1 MLRSYARN
9 ICTLATKQSMMAD
22 VGITEPTFD
31 RYEKALE
38 NLYIVAN
45 IPAWCPQIR
54 SKSAMRAKK
63 KRNLIDPSIAIAAM
77 GVKPE
82 YFYTDLR
89 SFGFLFESLA
99 IRDLKAY
106 TSASGGSVSYYRD
119 SYGLEADAVLHLDDG
134 RYAIIEFKLG
144 AKGIEDGKAHLKK
157 LKELIAKHNEGNS
170 QTPLRLP
177 DLMIIITAGGIAY
190 RDDDVLIIPLT
201 TLRP

>member
-1 MLRSYARN
+1 
-9 ICTLATKQSMMAD
+9 MAD

-82 YFYTDLR
+82 CFYTDLR

-157 LKELIAKHNEGNS
+157 LKELIAKYNEGNS

-177 DLMIIITAGGIAY
+177 DLMIVITAGEIAY
-190 RDDDVLIIPLT
+190 RDDEVLIIPLA